1 MSLVRRFTSLALVV
15 GLAVAL
21 AVPVG
26 ALAAAKP
33 APAAT
38 RRADQVSDAV
48 RKVMKQ
54 NSIPGAIVGV
64 WQQGHEPFVRGFGVR
79 DKKSGKPM
87 TPNLFMRIGSE
98 TKTFTGTAVLQL
110 VDAGKVGLEDPISKY
125 VSGVPDGDA
134 ITVRELGE
142 MRSGLVS
149 YTANEAW
156 VKLFLGDPYRAWK
169 PRRLLPYGFDE
180 PALFA
185 PGQAFNYSD
194 INAILLGLL
203 VEKVSGESLSAYIAD
218 NILRPLHMDE
228 TSLPTNASF
237 PRPHADGYTD
247 QTLNGKEANTT
258 NWNPSSAWAAGAM
271 ISTLHDLRIW
281 AKSVATGSL
290 LSRPT
295 QRQRDDFLPA
305 TGLEP
310 AKYGFALFE
319 VDGWTGHNGS
329 LPGYQ
334 SLTMYLPAK
343 HATMVIL
350 LNSDID
356 PPHGELSTLVGKAIT
371 RVITP
376 DHVFYFKPGQ

>member
-1 MSLVRRFTSLALVV
+1 MSLVRRLTSVTLAI

-21 AVPVG
+21 ATLVG
-26 ALAAAKP
+26 PLAAAKP
-33 APAAT
+33 VPAAAK
-38 RRADQVSDAV
+38 RADQITAAV

-79 DKKSGKPM
+79 DKQSGQPM
-87 TPNLFMRIGSE
+87 KPNLFMRIGSE

-110 VDAGKVGLEDPISKY
+110 VDEGKVGLEEPISKY
-125 VSGVPDGDA
+125 VSGVPGGDA

-149 YTANEAW
+149 YTADEAW
-156 VKLFLGDPYRAWK
+156 VKLFLGDPHRAWK
-169 PRRLLPYGFDE
+169 PRRLLSYGFGE
-180 PALFA
+180 PPLFA
-185 PGQAFNYSD
+185 PGEGFNYSD

-203 VEKVSGESLSAYIAD
+203 VEKVSGESLSAYIAA
-218 NILRPLHMDE
+218 NILRPLHMDG
-228 TSLPTNASF
+228 TSLPTDASF
-237 PRPHADGYTD
+237 PRPHADGYTN

-271 ISTLHDLRIW
+271 ISNLHDLRIW

-290 LSRPT
+290 LTPAT

-305 TGLEP
+305 TGLKP
-310 AKYGFALFE
+310 ARYGFALFE
-319 VDGWTGHNGS
+319 VNGWTGHNGS

-343 HATMVIL
+343 KATMVIL

-356 PPHGELSTLVGKAIT
+356 PAHGELSTLVGKAIT
-371 RVITP
+371 KVITP
-376 DHVFYFKPGQ
+376 ADVFYFNPGQ